1 MAVSSYYSF
10 SPNNKCCNYFIKIY
24 LLLQK
29 HNRFLTKKPP
39 KTGYG
44 FQRFVH
50 TLAMKKQAAKIE
62 SMLLCRRE
70 IFGVFDVRIHVLYVV
85 VFFELVDELLH
96 FFGRC
101 RVDLRVRIGDHAH
114 LRGKRF

>member
-10 SPNNKCCNYFIKIY
+10 SPNNKCCNYFIKLY

-50 TLAMKKQAAKIE
+50 TARDEKASGKN
-62 SMLLCRRE
+62 
-70 IFGVFDVRIHVLYVV
+70 RID
-85 VFFELVDELLH
+85 FT
-96 FFGRC
+96 
-101 RVDLRVRIGDHAH
+101 LRVQN
-114 LRGKRF
+114 LRGIRRSYTRFVRRRFLQACR